1 MTASSPNPSTNQTA
15 NPLVDTLFRDQQ
27 QVIYRRTDRMFGVL
41 MAIQWVACIAAAYL
55 ISPQAWT
62 GATSQIHPHIWTAV
76 FLGGAI
82 SAVPIVLAVFQPGRF
97 STRYVIAV
105 AQMLMGGLLIHL
117 TGGRIET
124 HFHVF
129 GSLAFLAFYRD
140 WRVLVPA
147 TLVVAADHF
156 LRGIVWSQSI
166 YGVLAASEWRWL
178 EHAAWVIFEDT
189 FLLIAIKYSVD
200 EMRSSAERTV
210 EIKSLN
216 ENLERH
222 VAERT
227 EQLVTANQELTNE
240 VTERKRAEELSR
252 ESEDRYRRLFDS
264 NPLPMWVYDRETL
277 AFLAIN
283 DAAVLHYGFSREE
296 FLGMTVNDLQP
307 EGEVARLPE
316 PSIAPTG
323 ELGPTNLW
331 RHRKKDGT
339 TIEVELTPHDL
350 TFAGRRAE
358 LVLANDI
365 TDRRRTEAALQETEE
380 QLRRAQRLEAVGNLA
395 GGIAHDFNN
404 LLTVI
409 TGYTGLILR
418 RIDDEDP
425 HWTKITGI
433 KKAADRAATLTQQ
446 LLAFSRKQV
455 RQPKVLD
462 LNALVPETGTMLQ
475 RLIGEDIDLVLALK
489 PGLGPIKAD
498 PSQVEQVIMNLV
510 INARD
515 AMPKGGK
522 ITIATSNVELDE
534 RYAEMH
540 LTVEPGEY
548 VMLAV
553 SDTGCGMDAETQAR
567 IFEPFFTTKEVGKG
581 TGLGLATVYGIVKQS
596 GGNIWVYSEPGQG
609 TTFKVYLPRVN
620 EAAERVRGTGEL
632 KAILRGTETVLLV
645 EDEAIVREM
654 TRSVLEESG
663 YQVLEAADGAR
674 ALEICRAH
682 GQHIDIMV
690 TDVVMPGMSGRELAE
705 RVASLRPGT
714 KVLYMSGY
722 TDDAIVHHGVL
733 DQGMA
738 FIEKPFTP
746 DTFAHK
752 VREVLN
758 SEDEVL
764 V

>member
-1 MTASSPNPSTNQTA
+1 
-15 NPLVDTLFRDQQ
+15 
-27 QVIYRRTDRMFGVL
+27 
-41 MAIQWVACIAAAYL
+41 
-55 ISPQAWT
+55 
-62 GATSQIHPHIWTAV
+62 
-76 FLGGAI
+76 
-82 SAVPIVLAVFQPGRF
+82 
-97 STRYVIAV
+97 
-105 AQMLMGGLLIHL
+105 
-117 TGGRIET
+117 
-124 HFHVF
+124 
-129 GSLAFLAFYRD
+129 
-140 WRVLVPA
+140 
-147 TLVVAADHF
+147 
-156 LRGIVWSQSI
+156 
-166 YGVLAASEWRWL
+166 
-178 EHAAWVIFEDT
+178 
-189 FLLIAIKYSVD
+189 
-200 EMRSSAERTV
+200 
-210 EIKSLN
+210 
-216 ENLERH
+216 
-222 VAERT
+222 
-227 EQLVTANQELTNE
+227 
-240 VTERKRAEELSR
+240 
-252 ESEDRYRRLFDS
+252 
-264 NPLPMWVYDRETL
+264 
-277 AFLAIN
+277 
-283 DAAVLHYGFSREE
+283 
-296 FLGMTVNDLQP
+296 
-307 EGEVARLPE
+307 
-316 PSIAPTG
+316 
-323 ELGPTNLW
+323 LW

-365 TDRRRTEAALQETEE
+365 TERRRTEAALHETEE

-433 KKAADRAATLTQQ
+433 KKAADRAASLTQQ

-462 LNALVPETGTMLQ
+462 LNALVPDTGTMLQ

-522 ITIATSNVELDE
+522 ITIATSNVILSES
-534 RYAEMH
+534 YAEMH

-553 SDTGCGMDAETQAR
+553 SDTGCGMDAETQKR

-609 TTFKVYLPRVN
+609 TTFKVYFPRVN
-620 EAAERVRGTGEL
+620 DAAERLRGTGEL

-674 ALEICRAH
+674 ALEICREH
-682 GQHIDIMV
+682 GRHIDIMV

-705 RVASLRPGT
+705 RVADLRPET

-758 SEDEVL
+758 SEEEVL
-764 V
+764 A